1 MPEKIRVIQFGLG
14 PIGSAVARLIV
25 QRPALELVGGVD
37 NHPNKIDRDMGEVI
51 GLNHRIGIPVVEK
64 LSRVSSEAD
73 MVCHTT
79 NSYFELF
86 KDQIL
91 EILGSGYD
99 IVSISE
105 ELSFPWLE
113 HVEEAKE
120 IDSAAKAVGKTVLST
135 GVNPGFLMDS
145 LPLYLT
151 AICEQV
157 ERIEV
162 TRVINASG
170 RRGPFQVKIGS
181 GMTSADF
188 NAKMTEGQMG
198 HVGLPESAGM
208 IFDTLGKELYRY
220 EESVESII
228 AEKSIKTDYVSVRE
242 GEVRGLKQTAR
253 GFSRDGEFLTL
264 TFIAAL
270 DEENEGDTII
280 ISGKPD
286 LEIHLK
292 GTNGDIAT
300 AAITVNAIPRVIN
313 ASPGLKTMRDLPI
326 ITSTV

>member
-37 NHPNKIDRDMGEVI
+37 NHPDKIGRDMGEVI
-51 GLNHRIGIPVVEK
+51 GLNYRIGIPVVEK

-73 MVCHTT
+73 IVCHTT
-79 NSYFELF
+79 SSYFELF

-113 HVEEAKE
+113 HVEEAAE
-120 IDSAAKAVGKTVLST
+120 IDSAAKAAGKTVLST

-145 LPLYLT
+145 LPLNLT

-188 NAKMTEGQMG
+188 NAKMTMGQMG

-208 IFDTLGKELYRY
+208 IFDTLGKELIRY

-242 GEVRGLKQTAR
+242 GEVRGLKQIAR
-253 GFSRDGEFLTL
+253 GFSKEGEFLTL
-264 TFIAAL
+264 TFVAAL

-280 ISGKPD
+280 ISGKPN

-300 AAITVNAIPRVIN
+300 AAITVNAVPRVIN